1 MTDRFRLHRRALAA
15 LLSVAVSGPGF
26 AASDAPPTAAAAA
39 SASAPTSGTAA
50 ATPSASAPTSGVAA
64 ASGAGTATPTPAKPF
79 TPPAESALP
88 NDDFGK
94 TVKLGEQIFMHTPEF
109 AGKYV
114 GNRLT
119 CASCHLDAGR
129 RADSSPM
136 WGAYPLYPAYRSKNG
151 HVNTFAERL
160 QGCFSYSMNGKA
172 PPNGDPI
179 LVALETYSYWLA
191 KGAPIGEKLPGQG
204 FPKLPPPALKA
215 DYARGGAIYA
225 QHCALCHGADGQGQS
240 SGGKTVFPPLWGA
253 RSFNWGA
260 GMGDIRNAAGF
271 IKANMPLGL
280 GGTLTDQQAWDVAT
294 FMDSQERPQDPR
306 FTGSVDATRARFH
319 DNADSMYG
327 RTVNGHV
334 LGAPGPQ

>member
-1 MTDRFRLHRRALAA
+1 MTDRFRPGRHPYRHALAV
-15 LLSVAVSGPGF
+15 LLSAAVCRPV
-26 AASDAPPTAAAAA
+26 
-39 SASAPTSGTAA
+39 
-50 ATPSASAPTSGVAA
+50 VAA
-64 ASGAGTATPTPAKPF
+64 ADPSAAPAPAATTAVAAATPTPAQPF

-88 NDDFGK
+88 DDDFGK
-94 TVKLGEQIFMHTPEF
+94 TVKLGERIFMHTPEF

-114 GNRLT
+114 GNPLT

-136 WGAYPLYPAYRSKNG
+136 WGAYPLYPAYRIKNG

-160 QGCFSYSMNGKA
+160 QGCFRYSMNGKA

-179 LVALETYSYWLA
+179 LVALETYAYWLA
-191 KGAPIGEKLPGQG
+191 QGAPIGGKLPGQG
-204 FPKLPPPALKA
+204 FPKLPPPAQKP
-215 DYARGGAIYA
+215 DYARGAAVYA

-294 FMDSQERPQDPR
+294 FMDSHERPQDPR
-306 FTGSVDATRARFH
+306 FTGSVEATRARFH
-319 DNADSMYG
+319 DNPDSMYG
-327 RTVNGHV
+327 RTVNGRV
-334 LGAPGPQ
+334 LGSVYIRNAHANARNRP